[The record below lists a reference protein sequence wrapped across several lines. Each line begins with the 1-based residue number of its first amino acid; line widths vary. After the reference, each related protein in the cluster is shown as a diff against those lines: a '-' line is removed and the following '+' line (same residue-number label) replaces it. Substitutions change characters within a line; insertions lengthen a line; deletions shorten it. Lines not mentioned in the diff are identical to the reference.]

1 MNGNPLF
8 LKLPEKNFYALNP
21 GSVSYLTQQN
31 ELLDCLTVQANRYI
45 ISCAVW
51 TSGELNLVDIVQLST
66 GSKVLVLFLQLY

>member
-1 MNGNPLF
+1 METLF
-8 LKLPEKNFYALNP
+8 SLSSQKRTFMHLIQVLL
-21 GSVSYLTQQN
+21 SYLTQQN

-51 TSGELNLVDIVQLST
+51 TSGELNLVDIVQLSA